1 MSDEMAERVEAE
13 RATPAPQESM
23 GRSVTLSA
31 TMHPNGQVEFAIP
44 KNKIVA
50 HGLNG
55 MIAAELAKMEVLQAM
70 NALQA
75 KETASRGGINGLLK
89 RMNGG

>member
-1 MSDEMAERVEAE
+1 MSDEMAERVEQE
-13 RATPAPQESM
+13 KITTPESVG

-31 TMHPNGQVEFAIP
+31 TLHPNGQVEFSIP

-50 HGLNG
+50 HGLVG
-55 MIAAELAKMEVLQAM
+55 MLSAELAKMEVFQMLAKSQD
-70 NALQA
+70 AL
-75 KETASRGGINGLLK
+75 KSRGGIDGLLK